1 MTLLSPEL
9 TGVIVVS
16 LLLVW
21 LALGAHI
28 GVALGLAGFLGI
40 YLSVGPDAAFAQI
53 SAVPFGTTNSF
64 ALAVIPLF
72 ILMGSFAT
80 VSGIT
85 TELFRM
91 AYVWIGGL
99 RGGLA
104 MATVMSSAAFGAASG
119 STIVNAAVFTRMA
132 MPEMARFG
140 YDIRLNAGCIA
151 AAGTLAALI
160 PPSIL
165 MVIYAVITEQSI
177 GKLLIAGI
185 VPGILTALIYCGGI
199 YILARVRPDLAPL
212 ANLKFS
218 WSERWQSLR
227 GVYGIMILFVL
238 VVGGIYGGYFPATY
252 AGAVGAFGA
261 FLIALGKRRLGW
273 SSLVEV
279 LKEAAVTTSVIFII
293 VVGGMLF
300 ARFLTYSGLVTT
312 ISSAMIG
319 LGVGK
324 YTYLLGFVV
333 LFTILG
339 CFIEPI
345 AIMVMTL
352 PVMFPVMMK
361 AGFDPIWLGVVA
373 VKLAEIGVL
382 TPPVG
387 LNVFVVKSSSP
398 IPVTLGE
405 AFAGVTPFI
414 VLDFLSLGLYVAFP
428 GMITPI
434 VPVASLPASQ
444 VKSHSN
450 DPA

>member
-1 MTLLSPEL
+1 MPLFTPEVTGYIVIGQLL
-9 TGVIVVS
+9 I
-16 LLLVW
+16 W

-28 GVALGLAGFLGI
+28 GVALGLSGFLGI
-40 YLSVGPDAAFAQI
+40 YLSVGFDAAFAQL

-80 VSGIT
+80 VAAIT
-85 TELFRM
+85 TDLFRT
-91 AYVWIGGL
+91 AYVWLGGL

-104 MATVMSSAAFGAASG
+104 MATVLSSASFGAASG
-119 STIVNAAVFTRMA
+119 STIVNAAVFTKMA
-132 MPEMARFG
+132 MPEMTRFG
-140 YDIRLNAGCIA
+140 YDVRLSAGCIA

-185 VPGILTALIYCGGI
+185 VPGILTALIYCAGI
-199 YILARVRPDLAPL
+199 YLLARVRPDLAPR
-212 ANLKFS
+212 AKISFT
-218 WSERWQSLR
+218 WGERWKSLY
-227 GVYGIMILFVL
+227 GVSGIVVLFVI

-261 FLIALGKRRLGW
+261 FVIALVKGRLNRR
-273 SSLVEV
+273 SIVEI

-293 VVGGMLF
+293 VVGGILF
-300 ARFLTYSGLVTT
+300 ARFLTYSGLVGM
-312 ISSAMIG
+312 ISTAVIG
-319 LGVGK
+319 IGGDK
-324 YTYLLGFVV
+324 YTYLLAFVL

-339 CFIEPI
+339 CFLEPI

-352 PVMFPVMMK
+352 PIMFPVMVK
-361 AGFDPIWLGVVA
+361 SGFDPIWLGVIS

-398 IPVTLGE
+398 VPVTLGQV
-405 AFAGVTPFI
+405 FTGVAPFI
-414 VLDFLSLGLYVAFP
+414 ALDFLSLGLYVAFP
-428 GMITPI
+428 EMILW
-434 VPVASLPASQ
+434 LPNLMSG
-444 VKSHSN
+444 
-450 DPA
+450 

>member
-1 MTLLSPEL
+1 MPLLTPEVA
-9 TGVIVVS
+9 GYIVIGQ
-16 LLLVW
+16 LLVW

-28 GVALGLAGFLGI
+28 GVALGLSGFLGI
-40 YLSVGPDAAFAQI
+40 YLTVGPDAAFAQI
-53 SAVPFGTTNSF
+53 AAIPFSTTNSF
-64 ALAVIPLF
+64 TLAVIPLF

-80 VSGIT
+80 AAGIV
-85 TELFRM
+85 TELFRT
-91 AYVWIGGL
+91 AYLWLGTL

-119 STIVNAAVFTRMA
+119 STIVNAAVFTKMA
-132 MPEMARFG
+132 MPEMTRFG
-140 YDIRLNAGCIA
+140 YDVRLSSGCIA

-165 MVIYAVITEQSI
+165 MVIYGVITEQSI

-185 VPGILTALIYCGGI
+185 IPGIVTALIYCGGI
-199 YILARVRPDLAPL
+199 YFLATVRPDLAPL
-212 ANLKFS
+212 AKIKVN
-218 WSERWQSLR
+218 WGERWKSLY
-227 GVYGIMILFVL
+227 GVTGIAVLFFV

-261 FLIALGKRRLGW
+261 FVIALMKGRMT
-273 SSLVEV
+273 SASLLEV

-300 ARFLTYSGLVTT
+300 ARFLTYSGLVEI
-312 ISSAMIG
+312 ISQG
-319 LGVGK
+319 LLSLGTGK
-324 YTYLLGFVV
+324 YTYLIGYVV

-352 PVMFPVMMK
+352 PIMYPVMK
-361 AGFDPIWLGVVA
+361 AQGFDPIWLGVVS

-398 IPVTLGE
+398 VPVTLGQV
-405 AFAGVTPFI
+405 FTGVLPFI
-414 VLDFLSLGLYVAFP
+414 ALDFLSLGLYVAFP
-428 GMITPI
+428 EMILW
-434 VPVASLPASQ
+434 LPNLMS
-444 VKSHSN
+444 
-450 DPA
+450 P

>member
-1 MTLLSPEL
+1 MTLLSPET
-9 TGVIVVS
+9 TGMIVVS

-53 SAVPFGTTNSF
+53 AAVPFGTTNSF

-185 VPGILTALIYCGGI
+185 VPGILTAFIYCGGI

-227 GVYGIMILFVL
+227 GVYGIMVLFAL

-261 FLIALGKRRLGW
+261 FVIALIKRRLGW
-273 SSLVEV
+273 GSLVEV

-293 VVGGMLF
+293 VVGGMMF

-312 ISSAMIG
+312 ISTAMIG
-319 LGVGK
+319 LGAGK
-324 YTYLLGFVV
+324 YSYLLGFVL
-333 LFTILG
+333 LFTVLG

-352 PVMFPVMMK
+352 PIMFPVMK
-361 AGFDPIWLGVVA
+361 EAGFDPIWLGVVA

-398 IPVTLGE
+398 IPVTLGQ

-428 GMITPI
+428 GMITW
-434 VPVASLPASQ
+434 LPNLTA
-444 VKSHSN
+444 
-450 DPA
+450 P

>member
-1 MTLLSPEL
+1 MELLSPQVA
-9 TGVIVVS
+9 GWIVLG

-21 LALGAHI
+21 LTLGVHI
-28 GVALGLAGFLGI
+28 GVALGLTGFIGI
-40 YLSVGPDAAFAQI
+40 YLTVGPDAALAQI
-53 SAVPFGTTNSF
+53 GTIPFSTTNSF

-80 VSGIT
+80 VAAIT
-85 TELFRM
+85 TDLFRA
-91 AYVWIGGL
+91 AYVWLGNL

-132 MPEMARFG
+132 MPEMTRFG
-140 YDIRLNAGCIA
+140 YDVRLSAGCIA

-165 MVIYAVITEQSI
+165 MVVYAVITEQSI

-185 VPGILTALIYCGGI
+185 VPGILTAVIYCGGI
-199 YILARVRPDLAPL
+199 YMIARMRPSLAPL
-212 ANLKFS
+212 ARIGFT
-218 WSERWQSLR
+218 WRQRFESLY
-227 GVYGIMILFVL
+227 GVYGIIILFAL

-261 FLIALGKRRLGW
+261 FVIALVKGRLGMK
-273 SSLVEV
+273 SMVEV

-293 VVGGMLF
+293 VIGGIIF
-300 ARFLTYSGLVTT
+300 ARFLTYSGLVEI
-312 ISSAMIG
+312 ISTGLLG
-319 LGVGK
+319 LGTDK
-324 YTYLLGFVV
+324 YVYLLGFVL
-333 LFTILG
+333 LFLVLG

-352 PVMFPVMMK
+352 PIMFPVLVK

-373 VKLAEIGVL
+373 VKLAEISVL

-387 LNVFVVKSSSP
+387 LNVFVVKSASP
-398 IPVTLGE
+398 VPVTLGQV
-405 AFAGVTPFI
+405 FAGVTPFI
-414 VLDFLSLGLYVAFP
+414 VLDLLSLVLYVLFP
-428 GMITPI
+428 E
-434 VPVASLPASQ
+434 VLLWLPNLM
-444 VKSHSN
+444 KS
-450 DPA
+450 

>member
-1 MTLLSPEL
+1 MAMLSAEMTGWLVFGLLIL
-9 TGVIVVS
+9 S
-16 LLLVW
+16 LV
-21 LALGAHI
+21 LGAHI

-40 YLSVGPDAAFAQI
+40 FLSVGPDAAFAQLTAI
-53 SAVPFGTTNSF
+53 PFGTTNSF
-64 ALAVIPLF
+64 SLAVIPLF

-91 AYVWIGGL
+91 AYVWMGAL

-104 MATVMSSAAFGAASG
+104 MATVLSSAAFGAASG

-140 YDIRLNAGCIA
+140 YDVRLSTGSIA

-165 MVIYAVITEQSI
+165 MVVFAVITEQSI

-185 VPGILTALIYCGGI
+185 VPGLITAFLYCTGI
-199 YILARVRPDLAPL
+199 WTIARLRPDLAPL
-212 ANLKFS
+212 TDLKFS
-218 WSERWQSLR
+218 WGDRLRSLK
-227 GVYGIMILFVL
+227 GVWGILILFTI

-252 AGAVGAFGA
+252 AGAIGAFGA
-261 FLIALGKRRLGW
+261 FAIALVRGRLSGRAM
-273 SSLVEV
+273 VEV

-293 VVGGMLF
+293 VIGGILF
-300 ARFLTYSGLVTT
+300 ARFLTYSGLVTE
-312 ISSAMIG
+312 ISSWMIG
-319 LGVGK
+319 LGGDK
-324 YTYLLGFVV
+324 YAYLLGFIV

-352 PVMFPVMMK
+352 PIMFPVMK
-361 AGFDPIWLGVVA
+361 EAGFDPIWLAVVS
-373 VKLAEIGVL
+373 VKLAEIAVL

-387 LNVFVVKSSSP
+387 LNVFVVKSASP
-398 IPVTLGE
+398 IPVTLGQV
-405 AFAGVTPFI
+405 FTGVSIFI
-414 VLDFLSLGLYVAFP
+414 LLDLLSLGLYVLFP
-428 GMITPI
+428 EVILW
-434 VPVASLPASQ
+434 LPKMMAPS
-444 VKSHSN
+444 
-450 DPA
+450 

>member
-1 MTLLSPEL
+1 MPLLTPEVA
-9 TGVIVVS
+9 GYIVVG
-16 LLLVW
+16 LLLLW
-21 LALGAHI
+21 LSLGVHI

-40 YLSVGPDAAFAQI
+40 LLTVGPDAAFAQL

-80 VSGIT
+80 VARIT
-85 TELFRM
+85 TDLFRT
-91 AYVWIGGL
+91 AYVWIGAF

-104 MATVMSSAAFGAASG
+104 MATVLSSAAFGAASG

-132 MPEMARFG
+132 MPEMSRFG
-140 YDIRLNAGCIA
+140 YDLRLSSGSIA

-185 VPGILTALIYCGGI
+185 VPGILTAILYCGGI
-199 YILARVRPDLAPL
+199 YVIARVRPDLAPL
-212 ANLKFS
+212 AKLTFTRKD
-218 WSERWQSLR
+218 RWQSLY
-227 GVYGIMILFVL
+227 GVSGILILFVI

-252 AGAVGAFGA
+252 AGAIGAFGA
-261 FLIALGKRRLGW
+261 FVIALAKGRLDGRAM
-273 SSLVEV
+273 VEV

-293 VVGGMLF
+293 VVGGILF
-300 ARFLTYSGLVTT
+300 ARFLTYSGLVTL
-312 ISSAMIG
+312 ISSTLLEFG
-319 LGVGK
+319 TGK

-333 LFTILG
+333 LFAVLG
-339 CFIEPI
+339 CFLEPI

-352 PVMFPVMMK
+352 PIMFPVMK
-361 AGFDPIWLGVVA
+361 DAGFDPIWLGVIA

-398 IPVTLGE
+398 IPVTLGQV
-405 AFAGVTPFI
+405 FTGVTPFI
-414 VLDFLSLGLYVAFP
+414 LLDFLSLGLYVAFP
-428 GMITPI
+428 EMILW
-434 VPVASLPASQ
+434 LPNLMA
-444 VKSHSN
+444 
-450 DPA
+450 P

>member
-1 MTLLSPEL
+1 MPLFSPET
-9 TGVIVVS
+9 TGFIVIS

-21 LALGAHI
+21 MALGAHI
-28 GVALGLAGFLGI
+28 GVALGLAGFVGI

-53 SAVPFGTTNSF
+53 AAVPFGTINSF
-64 ALAVIPLF
+64 SLAVIPLF

-119 STIVNAAVFTRMA
+119 STIVNAAVFTKMA

-218 WSERWQSLR
+218 WAERWQSLQ
-227 GVYGIMILFVL
+227 GVWGIMILFVL

-261 FLIALGKRRLGW
+261 FVIALSKRRLGW
-273 SSLVEV
+273 GSLVEV

-312 ISSAMIG
+312 ISSAMID

-324 YTYLLGFVV
+324 YTYLFGFVV

-352 PVMFPVMMK
+352 PIMFPVMMQ

-373 VKLAEIGVL
+373 VKLAEISVL

-398 IPVTLGE
+398 IPVTLGQV
-405 AFAGVTPFI
+405 FAGVTPFI
-414 VLDFLSLGLYVAFP
+414 LLDFLSLGLYVAFP
-428 GMITPI
+428 EMITW
-434 VPVASLPASQ
+434 LPNLTA
-444 VKSHSN
+444 
-450 DPA
+450 P

>member
-1 MTLLSPEL
+1 MPLLTPEVA
-9 TGVIVVS
+9 GYIVVGT
-16 LLLVW
+16 LLVW
-21 LALGAHI
+21 LALGVHI
-28 GVALGLAGFLGI
+28 GVALGLAGFIGI
-40 YLSVGPDAAFAQI
+40 YLTVGPDAAFAQL

-80 VSGIT
+80 VAAIT
-85 TELFRM
+85 TDLFRA
-91 AYVWIGGL
+91 AYLWLGKL

-132 MPEMARFG
+132 MPEMTRFG
-140 YDIRLNAGCIA
+140 YDVRLSAGCIA

-165 MVIYAVITEQSI
+165 MVVYAVITEQSI

-185 VPGILTALIYCGGI
+185 VPGVLTAFIYCGGI
-199 YILARVRPDLAPL
+199 YFIARLRPDIAPV
-212 ANLKFS
+212 ANLTIT
-218 WSERWQSLR
+218 WGERWRSLYS
-227 GVYGIMILFVL
+227 VSGIVVLFVL

-261 FLIALGKRRLGW
+261 FVIALVKRRLGLG
-273 SSLVEV
+273 SLVEV

-300 ARFLTYSGLVTT
+300 ARFLTYSGLVTM
-312 ISSAMIG
+312 ISSAL
-319 LGVGK
+319 LGFETGK
-324 YTYLLGFVV
+324 YTYLLGFVL
-333 LFTILG
+333 LFTVLG

-352 PVMFPVMMK
+352 PIMFPVMK
-361 AGFDPIWLGVVA
+361 QAGFDPIWLGVIA

-398 IPVTLGE
+398 VPVTLGQ

-414 VLDFLSLGLYVAFP
+414 VLDFLALGLYVAFP
-428 GMITPI
+428 EMILWLPNLMTP
-434 VPVASLPASQ
+434 
-444 VKSHSN
+444 
-450 DPA
+450 

>member
-1 MTLLSPEL
+1 MTLLSPET
-9 TGVIVVS
+9 TGMIVVS

-53 SAVPFGTTNSF
+53 AAVPFGTTNSF

-185 VPGILTALIYCGGI
+185 VPGILTAFIYCGGI

-227 GVYGIMILFVL
+227 GVYGIMILFAL

-261 FLIALGKRRLGW
+261 FVIALIKRRLGW
-273 SSLVEV
+273 GSLVEV

-293 VVGGMLF
+293 VVGGMMF

-312 ISSAMIG
+312 ISTAMIG
-319 LGVGK
+319 LGAGK
-324 YTYLLGFVV
+324 YSYLLGFVL
-333 LFTILG
+333 LFTVLG

-352 PVMFPVMMK
+352 PIMFPVMK
-361 AGFDPIWLGVVA
+361 EAGFDPIWLGVVA

-398 IPVTLGE
+398 IPVTLGQ

-428 GMITPI
+428 GMITW
-434 VPVASLPASQ
+434 LPNLTA
-444 VKSHSN
+444 
-450 DPA
+450 P

>member
-1 MTLLSPEL
+1 MPLLSPET
-9 TGVIVVS
+9 TGIVVVS
-16 LLLVW
+16 LLLIW
-21 LALGAHI
+21 LVLGAHI

-53 SAVPFGTTNSF
+53 AAIPFGTTNSF
-64 ALAVIPLF
+64 SLAVIPLF

-80 VSGIT
+80 ASGIT
-85 TELFRM
+85 TDLFRM
-91 AYVWIGGL
+91 AYVWLGAL

-119 STIVNAAVFTRMA
+119 STIVNAAVFTKMA

-140 YDIRLNAGCIA
+140 YDVRLNAGCIA

-165 MVIYAVITEQSI
+165 MVVYAVITEQSI
-177 GKLLIAGI
+177 GKLLIAGV
-185 VPGILTALIYCGGI
+185 VPGILTAIIYCTGI
-199 YILARVRPDLAPL
+199 YVLARVRPDLAPL
-212 ANLKFS
+212 ANLKFT
-218 WSERWQSLR
+218 WTERFQSLK
-227 GVYGIMILFVL
+227 GVYGIMILFSV

-261 FLIALGKRRLGW
+261 FVIALARRKLTPG
-273 SSLVEV
+273 SLIDV

-293 VVGGMLF
+293 VVGGILF

-312 ISSAMIG
+312 ISSFMIG
-319 LGVGK
+319 MGADK
-324 YTYLLGFVV
+324 YTYLLCFVV
-333 LFTILG
+333 LFTVLG

-352 PVMFPVMMK
+352 PIMFPVMK
-361 AGFDPIWLGVVA
+361 EAGFDPIWLGVVA

-398 IPVTLGE
+398 IPVTLGQ

-414 VLDFLSLGLYVAFP
+414 LLDFLSLGLYVIFP
-428 GMITPI
+428 EMILW
-434 VPVASLPASQ
+434 LPNLTA
-444 VKSHSN
+444 
-450 DPA
+450 P

>member
-1 MTLLSPEL
+1 MPLLTPEVA
-9 TGVIVVS
+9 GYIVIG
-16 LLLVW
+16 LLIVW
-21 LALGAHI
+21 LALGVHI

-40 YLSVGPDAAFAQI
+40 LLTVGPDAATAQLAAI
-53 SAVPFGTTNSF
+53 PFSTTNSF
-64 ALAVIPLF
+64 TLAVIPLF

-80 VSGIT
+80 VAGIVS
-85 TELFRM
+85 ELFRT
-91 AYVWIGGL
+91 AYLWLGAL

-132 MPEMARFG
+132 MPEMTRFG
-140 YDIRLNAGCIA
+140 YDVRLSAGCIA

-165 MVIYAVITEQSI
+165 MVIYGVITEQSI

-185 VPGILTALIYCGGI
+185 VPGIVTAFLYCGGI
-199 YILARVRPDLAPL
+199 YVLARWRPDLAPL
-212 ANLKFS
+212 AKIS
-218 WSERWQSLR
+218 VTWGERLRSLY
-227 GVYGIMILFVL
+227 GVSGVMVLFVI

-261 FLIALGKRRLGW
+261 FVIAFAKRRLT
-273 SSLVEV
+273 SASLMEV
-279 LKEAAVTTSVIFII
+279 LKDAAVTTSVIFII

-300 ARFLTYSGLVTT
+300 ARFLTYSGLVTM
-312 ISSAMIG
+312 ISTALLS
-319 LGVGK
+319 LGTGK
-324 YTYLLGFVV
+324 YTYLVGYVV

-352 PVMFPVMMK
+352 PIMFPVMH
-361 AGFDPIWLGVVA
+361 AQGFDPIWLGVVS

-398 IPVTLGE
+398 VPVTLGQ
-405 AFAGVTPFI
+405 AFTGVMPFI
-414 VLDFLSLGLYVAFP
+414 ALDFLSLGLYVMFP
-428 GMITPI
+428 QMILW
-434 VPVASLPASQ
+434 LPNLMS
-444 VKSHSN
+444 S
-450 DPA
+450 

>member
-1 MTLLSPEL
+1 MPLLSPEVA
-9 TGVIVVS
+9 GYIVVS
-16 LLLVW
+16 LLLLW
-21 LALGAHI
+21 LALGVHI

-40 YLSVGPDAAFAQI
+40 YLTVGPDAALAQLATI
-53 SAVPFGTTNSF
+53 PFSTTNSF

-80 VSGIT
+80 VAAIT
-85 TELFRM
+85 TDLFRA
-91 AYVWIGGL
+91 AYIWLGNL

-132 MPEMARFG
+132 MPEMTRFG
-140 YDIRLNAGCIA
+140 YDVRLSAGCIA

-165 MVIYAVITEQSI
+165 MVVYAVITEQSI

-185 VPGILTALIYCGGI
+185 VPGALTALIYCAGI
-199 YILARVRPDLAPL
+199 YAIARLRPDIAPRAAL
-212 ANLKFS
+212 SFT
-218 WSERWQSLR
+218 WGERWKSLY
-227 GVYGIMILFVL
+227 GVSGIMILFAV

-261 FLIALGKRRLGW
+261 FVIALAKRRLRMG
-273 SSLVEV
+273 SLVEV

-293 VVGGMLF
+293 VVGGIVF
-300 ARFLTYSGLVTT
+300 ARFLTYSGLVTI
-312 ISSAMIG
+312 ISSG
-319 LGVGK
+319 LLELGTGK
-324 YTYLLGFVV
+324 YVYLLGFVL
-333 LFTILG
+333 LFLVLG
-339 CFIEPI
+339 CFVEPI

-352 PVMFPVMMK
+352 PIMFPVMVE
-361 AGFDPIWLGVVA
+361 AGFNPIWLGVIS

-398 IPVTLGE
+398 VPVTLGQ

-414 VLDFLSLGLYVAFP
+414 VLDLLSLALYVVFP
-428 GMITPI
+428 GMILW
-434 VPVASLPASQ
+434 LPNLMTS
-444 VKSHSN
+444 
-450 DPA
+450 

>member
-428 GMITPI
+428 GMITWLPNYM
-434 VPVASLPASQ
+434 AS
-444 VKSHSN
+444 
-450 DPA
+450 

>member
-1 MTLLSPEL
+1 MPLLTPEVA
-9 TGVIVVS
+9 GYIVVG
-16 LLLVW
+16 LLLLW
-21 LALGAHI
+21 LTLGVHI
-28 GVALGLAGFLGI
+28 GVALGLTGFLGI
-40 YLSVGPDAAFAQI
+40 YLTVGPDAALAQI
-53 SAVPFGTTNSF
+53 GTIPFSTTNSF

-80 VSGIT
+80 VAAIT
-85 TELFRM
+85 TDLFRA
-91 AYVWIGGL
+91 AYVWIGNL

-132 MPEMARFG
+132 MPEMTRFG
-140 YDIRLNAGCIA
+140 YDVRLSSGCIA

-165 MVIYAVITEQSI
+165 MVVYAVITEQSI

-185 VPGILTALIYCGGI
+185 VPGILTAAIYCTGI
-199 YILARVRPDLAPL
+199 YVVAALRPQLAPR
-212 ANLKFS
+212 AAIAFT
-218 WSERWQSLR
+218 WVERWRSLYS
-227 GVYGIMILFVL
+227 VYGVIILFAL

-261 FLIALGKRRLGW
+261 FVIALVKGRLGMK
-273 SSLVEV
+273 SLVEV

-293 VVGGMLF
+293 VIGGIIF
-300 ARFLTYSGLVTT
+300 ARFLTYSGLVEI
-312 ISSAMIG
+312 ISSGLLG
-319 LGVGK
+319 LGTGK
-324 YTYLLGFVV
+324 YVYLAGFVL
-333 LFTILG
+333 LFLVLG

-352 PVMFPVMMK
+352 PIMFPVMVK

-373 VKLAEIGVL
+373 VKLAEISVL

-387 LNVFVVKSSSP
+387 LNVFVVKSASP
-398 IPVTLGE
+398 VPVTLGQ

-414 VLDFLSLGLYVAFP
+414 ILDLLSLVLYVMFP
-428 GMITPI
+428 EMLLW
-434 VPVASLPASQ
+434 LPNL
-444 VKSHSN
+444 VKV
-450 DPA
+450 

>member
-1 MTLLSPEL
+1 MPLLTPEVA
-9 TGVIVVS
+9 GYIVVA

-21 LALGAHI
+21 LTLGVHI

-40 YLSVGPDAAFAQI
+40 FLTVGPDAALAQI
-53 SAVPFGTTNSF
+53 GTVPFSTTNSF

-80 VSGIT
+80 VAAIT
-85 TELFRM
+85 TDLFRA
-91 AYVWIGGL
+91 AYVWLGNL

-132 MPEMARFG
+132 MPEMTRFG
-140 YDIRLNAGCIA
+140 YDVRLSSGCIA

-165 MVIYAVITEQSI
+165 MVVYAVITEQSI

-185 VPGILTALIYCGGI
+185 VPGILTAAIYCAGI
-199 YILARVRPDLAPL
+199 YALARWRPDLAPRAQL
-212 ANLKFS
+212 TFNWA
-218 WSERWQSLR
+218 ERWRSLY
-227 GVYGIMILFVL
+227 GVSGILVLFVL

-261 FLIALGKRRLGW
+261 FLIALGKRRLGMR
-273 SSLVEV
+273 SLVVV
-279 LKEAAVTTSVIFII
+279 LKDAAVTTSVIFII
-293 VVGGMLF
+293 VVGGILF
-300 ARFLTYSGLVTT
+300 ARFLTYSGLVEI
-312 ISSAMIG
+312 ISGG
-319 LGVGK
+319 LLELGTGK
-324 YTYLLGFVV
+324 YVYLLGFLLLFVV
-333 LFTILG
+333 LG

-352 PVMFPVMMK
+352 PIMFPVMVK

-373 VKLAEIGVL
+373 VKLAEISVL

-398 IPVTLGE
+398 VPVTLGQV
-405 AFAGVTPFI
+405 FAGVTPFI
-414 VLDFLSLGLYVAFP
+414 VLDLLSLVLYVIFP
-428 GMITPI
+428 E
-434 VPVASLPASQ
+434 VLLWLPNLM
-444 VKSHSN
+444 KS
-450 DPA
+450 

>member
-1 MTLLSPEL
+1 MPMLSPEV
-9 TGVIVVS
+9 TGYVVVS
-16 LLLVW
+16 GLLL
-21 LALGAHI
+21 ALMMGAHI
-28 GVALGLAGFLGI
+28 GVALGLAGFIGI
-40 YLSVGPDAAFAQI
+40 FLSVGPDAAFAQMTAI
-53 SAVPFGTTNSF
+53 PFGTTNSF

-91 AYVWIGGL
+91 AYVWLGAL

-140 YDIRLNAGCIA
+140 YDVRLNAGCIA

-165 MVIYAVITEQSI
+165 MVVYAVITEQSI
-177 GKLLIAGI
+177 GKLLIAGV
-185 VPGILTALIYCGGI
+185 VPGILTAAIYCTGI
-199 YILARVRPDLAPL
+199 YLVARLRPDIAPL
-212 ANLKFS
+212 ANLQFT
-218 WSERWQSLR
+218 WAQRFDSLR
-227 GVYGIMILFVL
+227 GVWGIMVLFVL
-238 VVGGIYGGYFPATY
+238 IVGGIYGGYFPATY

-261 FLIALGKRRLGW
+261 FVIALMRRKL
-273 SSLVEV
+273 SRKSMAEV

-293 VVGGMLF
+293 VIGGILF

-312 ISSAMIG
+312 ISKAILS
-319 LGVGK
+319 LGGSK
-324 YTYLLGFVV
+324 YMYLLGFIV

-352 PVMFPVMMK
+352 PIMFPVMK
-361 AGFDPIWLGVVA
+361 EAGFDPIWAWRGVSQTRRNRGAHPACRPECIRGEEFIAHTGHPRASVCRRHAFHRARLFISWSLCDVPRNDHVA
-373 VKLAEIGVL
+373 AQSDVAK
-382 TPPVG
+382 
-387 LNVFVVKSSSP
+387 
-398 IPVTLGE
+398 
-405 AFAGVTPFI
+405 
-414 VLDFLSLGLYVAFP
+414 LSLRIP
-428 GMITPI
+428 
-434 VPVASLPASQ
+434 
-444 VKSHSN
+444 
-450 DPA
+450 

>member
-1 MTLLSPEL
+1 MPLLSPEVA
-9 TGVIVVS
+9 GYIVVG
-16 LLLVW
+16 LLLLW
-21 LALGAHI
+21 LALGVHI
-28 GVALGLAGFLGI
+28 GVALGFAGFIGI
-40 YLSVGPDAAFAQI
+40 YLTVGPDAALAQI
-53 SAVPFGTTNSF
+53 ATIPFGTTNSF

-80 VSGIT
+80 VAGIT
-85 TELFRM
+85 TDLFRA
-91 AYVWIGGL
+91 AYVWIGNL

-104 MATVMSSAAFGAASG
+104 MATVLSSAAFGAASG

-132 MPEMARFG
+132 MPEMTRFG
-140 YDIRLNAGCIA
+140 YDVRLSAGCIA

-199 YILARVRPDLAPL
+199 YVIARWRPDIAPR
-212 ANLKFS
+212 ANLTFS
-218 WSERWQSLR
+218 WAERLRSLY
-227 GVYGIMILFVL
+227 GVAGIIVLFV
-238 VVGGIYGGYFPATY
+238 VVIGGIYGGYFPATY

-261 FLIALGKRRLGW
+261 FVIALVKRRLGMG
-273 SSLVEV
+273 SLVEV

-293 VVGGMLF
+293 VVGGILF
-300 ARFLTYSGLVTT
+300 ARFLTYSGLVTI
-312 ISSAMIG
+312 ISTA
-319 LGVGK
+319 LLELETGK
-324 YTYLLGFVV
+324 YMYLVGFIL
-333 LFTILG
+333 LFLVLG

-352 PVMFPVMMK
+352 PIMFPVMRD
-361 AGFDPIWLGVVA
+361 AGFDPIWLGVVS

-398 IPVTLGE
+398 VPVTLGQ

-414 VLDFLSLGLYVAFP
+414 LLDFLSLGLYVAFP
-428 GMITPI
+428 EMILW
-434 VPVASLPASQ
+434 LPNLMS
-444 VKSHSN
+444 
-450 DPA
+450 